1 MNAHQASDND
11 KIFDR
16 DVATEG
22 RAVRDDITIAD
33 DAIVGDM
40 TLHHQKVLITDSRDH
55 AAARSAG
62 IERDIFANRIAIAN
76 QELARLAFVFKIL
89 GDGAD
94 AGEGKDHILFA
105 ECGSTLNNH
114 MRRDFCAFANAHLGA
129 NYTIGANFH
138 IGR

>member
-22 RAVRDDITIAD
+22 RAVRDDITMAD

-40 TLHHQKVLITDSRDH
+40 TLHHQEVLITDSRDH

-62 IERDIFANRIAIAN
+62 VE
-76 QELARLAFVFKIL
+76 
-89 GDGAD
+89 
-94 AGEGKDHILFA
+94 
-105 ECGSTLNNH
+105 
-114 MRRDFCAFANAHLGA
+114 
-129 NYTIGANFH
+129 
-138 IGR
+138 